1 MSRNEEQ
8 STTINE
14 FLDIDLLNSLPSL
27 EIKARYLV
35 AGFLNGL
42 HRSPYRG
49 NSIEFKEFR
58 DYQPGDS
65 LKMIDWKVYG
75 RTDRLHV
82 KLHDD
87 DTNMNV
93 YLLLDNSL
101 SMNYCGVNSKM
112 SKWDYACSLAAALM
126 LFLHRQH
133 DSFTLSLVGDGLDD
147 YIPPSTK
154 QSHFNELLA
163 KLYHKPDAETCN
175 WDRALEE
182 LSSKIRKR
190 SIVILISDFYT
201 EIETL
206 QNQLNQLH
214 YLNCEPLIFNI
225 MDKSELDFD
234 YENLMLLCDMETGQR
249 LHVSP
254 DLIRKS
260 YQDKLQKHLQE
271 LSTLANSCGGDYM
284 LLKTDNPP
292 LRALGK
298 YLSIRSDFFK

>member
-1 MSRNEEQ
+1 MSQSQEQ

-14 FLDIDLLNSLPSL
+14 FLDIGVLNSLPSL

-42 HRSPYRG
+42 HQSPYRG

-58 DYQPGDS
+58 DYQPGDP

-82 KLHDD
+82 RLHDD

-101 SMNYCGVNSKM
+101 SMKYCSVKSKM
-112 SKWDYACSLAAALM
+112 SKWDYACSLTAGLM

-133 DSFTLSLVGDGLDD
+133 DAFTLSLVGDGLDD
-147 YIPPSTK
+147 YIHPNTK

-163 KLYHKPDAETCN
+163 KLHHQPNAETCN
-175 WDRALEE
+175 WDKALQE
-182 LSSKIRKR
+182 LSSKISKR

-201 EIETL
+201 EITTL
-206 QNQLNQLH
+206 KNQLNQLN
-214 YLNCEPLIFNI
+214 YLNCETLMFNV

-260 YQDKLQKHLQE
+260 YQDELQKHLQE
-271 LSTLANSCGGDYM
+271 LSNIANGCGGDYL
-284 LLKTDNPP
+284 LLKTDIPP

-298 YLSIRSDFFK
+298 YLSIRSGFFK